1 VYVVDPETG
10 HYREFSSTDEYSQ
23 NYKQA
28 KEGEGFFETVRDRS
42 VKSVYPADRKRF
54 LSAFTKDHIMDKVER
69 SGIFTIGYRFM
80 MNGNP
85 VHVQMKAAMVEEKE
99 GPHLVVGLNNIDE
112 QVRQE
117 EEIEKRIVMAETQAS
132 IDALTGVRNKHAYL
146 ESETHIDRRINEHRM
161 SPFAIVMMDLN
172 DLKKVNDTAG
182 HQAGD
187 QYIREACSIICETF
201 KHSPVFRIGGDE
213 FVVIAQGN
221 DYSCLEER
229 LGKMKDHNTEAA
241 LTGGIVIACG
251 MSKFEDDACVAEVF
265 DRADHSMYENKAELK
280 AACSTH

>member
-1 VYVVDPETG
+1 
-10 HYREFSSTDEYSQ
+10 
-23 NYKQA
+23 
-28 KEGEGFFETVRDRS
+28 
-42 VKSVYPADRKRF
+42 
-54 LSAFTKDHIMDKVER
+54 
-69 SGIFTIGYRFM
+69 
-80 MNGNP
+80 
-85 VHVQMKAAMVEEKE
+85 
-99 GPHLVVGLNNIDE
+99 
-112 QVRQE
+112 
-117 EEIEKRIVMAETQAS
+117 MAETQAN

-146 ESETHIDRRINEHRM
+146 ESEIHIDRRINEHRM